1 MTSKIVKINEI
12 LNIKECS
19 LTYGH
24 FDTIHPGHIR
34 YLKYAKSINKFLIV
48 AIIGDKEKNNSPR
61 FQFNQNE
68 RSEAIAMLDLADFIL
83 KLEEDELSQI
93 VEKIKPNALVLG
105 KEKEF
110 EDVWKNRDTHLN
122 DVPGFKEFHLVK
134 GDTNDEHTL
143 YASHSIW
150 NSKNDFINWTKS
162 EAFRLAH
169 KNSGQHK
176 CLYLGHPNFEGFEVV
191 I

>member
-1 MTSKIVKINEI
+1 MNRFKI
-12 LNIKECS
+12 
-19 LTYGH
+19 
-24 FDTIHPGHIR
+24 
-34 YLKYAKSINKFLIV
+34 
-48 AIIGDKEKNNSPR
+48 
-61 FQFNQNE
+61 
-68 RSEAIAMLDLADFIL
+68 
-83 KLEEDELSQI
+83 
-93 VEKIKPNALVLG
+93 VLG

-110 EDVWKNRDTHLN
+110 EEVWKNRDTHLN

-134 GDTNDEHTL
+134 GEANDEYIL

-162 EAFRLAH
+162 EEFRLAH

-176 CLYLGHPNFEGFEVV
+176 GLYLGHPNFEGFEVV